1 MITFGSDV
9 ADLILQR
16 TLGENTLGLN
26 NSINRMTTGY
36 KVNHAKDNAAGYS
49 IITDL
54 SKKISSML
62 QVQQNTEDGIAL
74 LQTAEGGLEE
84 IQKLLERLRDLA
96 TQASNGTYDADAR
109 EAMQAEA
116 DEILEQI
123 EQIRNVTSYNGKNLF
138 ETEQNSNTPVSRLSN
153 SVRSASPSALM
164 SSRVMSISDED
175 TVSGAFDFSS
185 GETKTVI
192 IDGVSYTVTNNASG
206 SASLSYTK
214 DKSTG
219 VLTISANKMTIKGQ
233 ADVAHNLVINGSS
246 NTVYGGDKN
255 DSLALANANNVN
267 NKLYG
272 GAGDDTFTSV
282 VSDSYNSFYGGDG
295 DDTFNVY
302 GNTGVFAEAGN
313 DVINLNYNIS
323 SSSNVSSYG
332 GDGDDTFNINGNNW
346 YCYGNSGEDT
356 FNIKSGVQN
365 TFVDGGGGTNAIN
378 DHGTNTIK
386 INVPNANAYSE
397 FFVAGET
404 KIITVNGKE
413 YTITNTASN
422 DNKNLVYSI
431 KGDTIEFQGTYFKIT
446 GNSEQSHNVKLL
458 SQRMTFTGGNLN
470 DTIIVAN
477 TARYAAVYGGS
488 GDDYIENNAADVY
501 MWGQDGND
509 TIINNGGNSCL
520 IFAGNGD
527 DTVEITKGTG
537 HYLDAGDGNDNVT
550 VLGSASNATI
560 YGGAGTNKITNKS
573 VNNIGI
579 SGFGDADNCSAVV
592 INPSASKTVTINGVS
607 YYLNNQTSDRTSV
620 VLYNY
625 NSVSGETSFW
635 GSYVDVHGKTDNIAY
650 NVVVSGAY
658 NNCYGRELDDKFTAK
673 GWTVNL
679 YGNSGNDTLIQNSY
693 WGKTHGGNGDDTIIA
708 NQSGSFIY
716 GGAGNDTITI
726 NVSTS
731 NEIDGGTGDDTY
743 NINASCAPKDTD
755 GNNIYNIDANN
766 CNITGGMGNDTFY
779 VNGNNNIVNGAGGDD
794 YFVINSKGANT
805 IDGATGDNYYVDNS
819 DGNAALVNVVS
830 DPNSGMLQFS
840 SIGEEKSFI
849 IDGKKYTVKNSTTLG
864 TSQAA
869 NSLKY
874 SYNATTG
881 KITVDGSNF
890 TITSDDSACNLA
902 VKGDNN
908 LVYGSKYADTIIV
921 ESGSNN
927 KIYGLN
933 GDDNL
938 ILNSADNSV
947 LGGDG
952 NDTITVNA
960 ASGKEINGEDGNDI
974 ININCNNNSN
984 IIAGDGNDRLNINGS
999 NNVVDA
1005 GNGNNN
1011 ITISESNNTVT
1022 AADGSNDIRVTGS
1035 SNNITAGSG
1044 NNKIG
1049 ISGDDNTLNVD
1060 KAVGEI
1066 NILGSSN
1073 EVTVNNGANK
1083 TIIQGNNNTYIS
1095 LNGEKNVSVKG
1106 SNNEINTGS
1115 SSDAFNISG
1124 DNNHIT
1130 STGGDNNVTISG
1142 NANIYEGGSAKDT
1155 IRVNSGNSN
1164 NIDGGAGNNT
1174 LYDKGINT
1182 IYTNVRR
1189 IITSPF
1195 EMDLKIDIGSGDD
1208 KFIHITIDFSTIGF
1222 TVDLSTAKSALESLE
1237 AIDDMLKTVSEQLL
1251 NIGSTINRLE
1261 SVAEAQVLKLNNL
1274 ISFRSTMQDA
1284 DIAEE
1289 SSNYIRY
1296 QILQQASSTL
1306 LASTRNLKAQNV
1318 LGLLSN
1324 IS

>member
-16 TLGENTLGLN
+16 ALGENTLGLN

-96 TQASNGTYDADAR
+96 TQASNGTYDADSR

-246 NTVYGGDKN
+246 NNVYGGDKN
-255 DSLALANANNVN
+255 DSLALANAVN
-267 NKLYG
+267 RDNRLYG
-272 GAGDDTFTSV
+272 GAGDDTFTNVASTV
-282 VSDSYNSFYGGDG
+282 HNLFYGDAGNDTFNLYGLATVWAGDG
-295 DDTFNVY
+295 DDI
-302 GNTGVFAEAGN
+302 
-313 DVINLNYNIS
+313 INLNYSVPTN
-323 SSSNVSSYG
+323 SNPNANG
-332 GDGDDTFNINGNNW
+332 GSGDDIFNINANNW

-378 DHGTNTIK
+378 DNGTNTIK
-386 INVPNANAYSE
+386 ANVPNANAYSE
-397 FFVAGET
+397 VFAIGAT
-404 KIITVNGKE
+404 KTLTINGKE
-413 YTITNTASN
+413 YTITNTASYVQ
-422 DNKNLVYSI
+422 NLVYSI
-431 KGDTIEFQGTYFKIT
+431 NGDTIEFQGTYFKIT

-458 SQRMTFTGGNLN
+458 SQRMTFTGGNLK
-470 DTIIVAN
+470 DTIIVAD
-477 TARYAAVYGGS
+477 TARYATIYGGS

-509 TIINNGGNSCL
+509 TIINNGANSCL

-560 YGGAGTNKITNKS
+560 YGGAGTNRITNKS

-607 YYLNNQTSDRTSV
+607 YYLNNKTSDRTSV

-673 GWTVNL
+673 GWAVNL

-708 NQSGSFIY
+708 NKNGSYIY
-716 GGAGNDTITI
+716 GEAGNDTITI
-726 NVSTS
+726 NVETS

-755 GNNIYNIDANN
+755 GNNIYNIDAND

-849 IDGKKYTVKNSTTLG
+849 IDGKKYTIKNSTTLG
-864 TSQAA
+864 TSQAV

-938 ILNSADNSV
+938 ILNSANNSV
-947 LGGDG
+947 LGGEG

-960 ASGKEINGEDGNDI
+960 ASSKEINGEDGNDI

-984 IIAGDGNDRLNINGS
+984 IMAGDGNDKLNINGS

-1035 SNNITAGSG
+1035 SNNVTAGSG

-1066 NILGSSN
+1066 NILGNSN

-1083 TIIQGNNNTYIS
+1083 TIIRGSHNTYIS

-1106 SNNEINTGS
+1106 SYNEINTGS
-1115 SSDAFNISG
+1115 SSDVFNISG
-1124 DNNHIT
+1124 DFNYIN
-1130 STGGDNNVTISG
+1130 STGGDNSAIISG
-1142 NANIYEGGSAKDT
+1142 DSNIYEGGSAKDT

-1195 EMDLKIDIGSGDD
+1195 ETDLKIDIGSGDD

-1261 SVAEAQVLKLNNL
+1261 SVAEAQALKLNNL

-1306 LASTRNLKAQNV
+1306 LASSRNLKAQNV

>member
-16 TLGENTLGLN
+16 ALGENTLGLN

-246 NTVYGGDKN
+246 NNVYGGDKN
-255 DSLALANANNVN
+255 DSLALANAVN
-267 NKLYG
+267 RDNRLYG
-272 GAGDDTFTSV
+272 GAGDDTFTNVASTV
-282 VSDSYNSFYGGDG
+282 HNLFYGDAGNDTFNLYGLATVWAGDG
-295 DDTFNVY
+295 DDI
-302 GNTGVFAEAGN
+302 
-313 DVINLNYNIS
+313 INLNYS
-323 SSSNVSSYG
+323 VPTSSNPNANG
-332 GDGDDTFNINGNNW
+332 GSGDDIFNINANNW

-378 DHGTNTIK
+378 DNGTNTIK
-386 INVPNANAYSE
+386 ANVPNANAYSE
-397 FFVAGET
+397 VFAIGAT
-404 KIITVNGKE
+404 KTLTINGKE
-413 YTITNTASN
+413 YTITNTASYVQ
-422 DNKNLVYSI
+422 NLVYSI
-431 KGDTIEFQGTYFKIT
+431 NGDTIEFQGTYFKIT

-458 SQRMTFTGGNLN
+458 SQRMTFTGGNLK
-470 DTIIVAN
+470 DTIIVAD
-477 TARYAAVYGGS
+477 TARYATIYGGS

-509 TIINNGGNSCL
+509 TIINNGANSCL

-560 YGGAGTNKITNKS
+560 YGGAGTNRITNKS

-607 YYLNNQTSDRTSV
+607 YYLNNKTSDRTSV

-673 GWTVNL
+673 GWAVNL

-755 GNNIYNIDANN
+755 GNNIYNIDAND

-849 IDGKKYTVKNSTTLG
+849 IDGKKYTIKNSTTLG
-864 TSQAA
+864 TSQAV

-938 ILNSADNSV
+938 ILNSANNSV
-947 LGGDG
+947 LGGEG

-984 IIAGDGNDRLNINGS
+984 IMAGDGNDKLNINGS

-1195 EMDLKIDIGSGDD
+1195 ETDLKIDIGSGDD

-1261 SVAEAQVLKLNNL
+1261 SVAEAQALKLNNL

-1306 LASTRNLKAQNV
+1306 LASSRNLKAQNV

>member
-26 NSINRMTTGY
+26 NTINRMTTGY

-96 TQASNGTYDADAR
+96 TQASNETYDADAR

-138 ETEQNSNTPVSRLSN
+138 EIEQNSNTPVSRLSS
-153 SVRSASPSALM
+153 SVRSSYPLALM

-185 GETKTVI
+185 GETKTVT
-192 IDGVSYTVTNNASG
+192 IDGVSYTVTNNASV

-246 NTVYGGDKN
+246 NNVYGGDKN
-255 DSLALANANNVN
+255 DSLAIANANNVTN
-267 NKLYG
+267 RLYG
-272 GAGDDTFTSV
+272 GAGDDTFTNVTSP
-282 VSDSYNSFYGGDG
+282 SSNLFYGGDG
-295 DDTFNVY
+295 N
-302 GNTGVFAEAGN
+302 
-313 DVINLNYNIS
+313 
-323 SSSNVSSYG
+323 
-332 GDGDDTFNINGNNW
+332 DTFNIYGAASFNGEDGNDIININYSVPLSSNLNANGGSGDDIFNINANNW
-346 YCYGNSGEDT
+346 CCYGNSGEDT

-365 TFVDGGGGTNAIN
+365 TFVDGGDGTNAIN
-378 DHGTNTIK
+378 DNGTNTIK
-386 INVPNANAYSE
+386 VNVPNANAYSE
-397 FFVAGET
+397 AFAIGAT
-404 KIITVNGKE
+404 KTLTINGKE
-413 YTITNTASN
+413 YTITNTASYVQ
-422 DNKNLVYSI
+422 NLVYSI
-431 KGDTIEFQGTYFKIT
+431 NGDTIEFQGTYFKIT

-673 GWTVNL
+673 GWAVNL

-1035 SNNITAGSG
+1035 SNNVTAGSG

-1066 NILGSSN
+1066 NILGNSN

-1083 TIIQGNNNTYIS
+1083 TIIRGSHNTYIS

-1106 SNNEINTGS
+1106 SYNEINTGS
-1115 SSDAFNISG
+1115 SSDVFNISG
-1124 DNNHIT
+1124 DFNYIN
-1130 STGGDNNVTISG
+1130 STGGDNSAIISG
-1142 NANIYEGGSAKDT
+1142 DSNIYEGGSAKDT

-1195 EMDLKIDIGSGDD
+1195 ETDLKIDIGSGDD

-1261 SVAEAQVLKLNNL
+1261 SVAEAQALKLNNL

>member
-185 GETKTVI
+185 GETKTVT
-192 IDGVSYTVTNNASG
+192 IDGVSYTVTNNASV

-246 NTVYGGDKN
+246 NNVYGGDKN
-255 DSLALANANNVN
+255 DSLAIANAVN
-267 NKLYG
+267 RDNRLYG
-272 GAGDDTFTSV
+272 GAGDDTFTNVASNV
-282 VSDSYNSFYGGDG
+282 HNLFYGDAGNDTFNIYGGATVWAGDG
-295 DDTFNVY
+295 DDI
-302 GNTGVFAEAGN
+302 
-313 DVINLNYNIS
+313 INLNYSVPTS
-323 SSSNVSSYG
+323 SIINANG
-332 GDGDDTFNINGNNW
+332 GSGDDIFNINANNW
-346 YCYGNSGEDT
+346 CCYGNSGEDT

-365 TFVDGGGGTNAIN
+365 TFVDGGDGTNAIN
-378 DHGTNTIK
+378 DNGTNTIK
-386 INVPNANAYSE
+386 VNVPNANAYSE
-397 FFVAGET
+397 AFAIGAT
-404 KIITVNGKE
+404 KTLTINGKE
-413 YTITNTASN
+413 YTITNTASYVQ
-422 DNKNLVYSI
+422 NLVYSI
-431 KGDTIEFQGTYFKIT
+431 NGDTIEFQGTYFKIT

-458 SQRMTFTGGNLN
+458 SQRMTFTGGNLK
-470 DTIIVAN
+470 DTIIVADA
-477 TARYAAVYGGS
+477 ARYATIYGGS
-488 GDDYIENNAADVY
+488 GDDYIENNAKDVY

-509 TIINNGGNSCL
+509 TIIHNGGDSCL
-520 IFAGNGD
+520 IFGGNGD
-527 DTVEITKGTG
+527 DTVEIAKGIG

-560 YGGAGTNKITNKS
+560 YGGAGTNRITNKS

-607 YYLNNQTSDRTSV
+607 YSLVNQSSDRTSV

-658 NNCYGRELDDKFTAK
+658 NNCYGRELDDKLTAK
-673 GWTVNL
+673 GWCVNL
-679 YGNSGNDTLIQNSY
+679 YGKSGNDTLIQNSY
-693 WGKTHGGNGDDTIIA
+693 WARTYGGNGDDTIIA
-708 NQSGSFIY
+708 NRADSFIY
-716 GGAGNDTITI
+716 GEAGNDTITI

-755 GNNIYNIDANN
+755 GNNIYNIDAND

-819 DGNAALVNVVS
+819 DGNAVLVNVVS

-849 IDGKKYTVKNSTTLG
+849 IDGKKYTIKNSTTLG
-864 TSQAA
+864 TSQAV

-938 ILNSADNSV
+938 ILNSANNSV
-947 LGGDG
+947 LGGEG

-960 ASGKEINGEDGNDI
+960 ASGKEINGENGNDI

-984 IIAGDGNDRLNINGS
+984 IMAGDGNDKLNINGS

-1035 SNNITAGSG
+1035 SNNVTAGSG

-1066 NILGSSN
+1066 NILGNSN

-1083 TIIQGNNNTYIS
+1083 TIIRGSHNTYIS

-1106 SNNEINTGS
+1106 SYNEINTGN
-1115 SSDAFNISG
+1115 SSDVFNISG
-1124 DNNHIT
+1124 DFNYIN
-1130 STGGDNNVTISG
+1130 STGGDNSAIISG
-1142 NANIYEGGSAKDT
+1142 DSNIYEGGSAKDT

-1195 EMDLKIDIGSGDD
+1195 ETDLKIDIGSGDD

-1261 SVAEAQVLKLNNL
+1261 SVAEAQALKLNNL

-1306 LASTRNLKAQNV
+1306 LASSRNLKAQNV

>member
-16 TLGENTLGLN
+16 ALGENTLGLN

-96 TQASNGTYDADAR
+96 TQASNGTYDADSR

-246 NTVYGGDKN
+246 NNVYGGDKN
-255 DSLALANANNVN
+255 DSLALANAVN
-267 NKLYG
+267 RDNRLYG
-272 GAGDDTFTSV
+272 GAGDDTFTNVASTV
-282 VSDSYNSFYGGDG
+282 HNLFYGDAGNDTFNLYGLATVWAGDG
-295 DDTFNVY
+295 DDI
-302 GNTGVFAEAGN
+302 
-313 DVINLNYNIS
+313 INLNYS
-323 SSSNVSSYG
+323 VPTSSNPNANG
-332 GDGDDTFNINGNNW
+332 GSGDDIFNINANNW

-378 DHGTNTIK
+378 DNGTNTIK
-386 INVPNANAYSE
+386 ANVPNANAYSE
-397 FFVAGET
+397 VFAIGAT
-404 KIITVNGKE
+404 KTLTINGKE
-413 YTITNTASN
+413 YTITNTASYVQ
-422 DNKNLVYSI
+422 NLVYSI
-431 KGDTIEFQGTYFKIT
+431 NGDTIEFQGTYFKIT

-458 SQRMTFTGGNLN
+458 SQRMTFTGGNLK
-470 DTIIVAN
+470 DTIIVAD
-477 TARYAAVYGGS
+477 TARYATIYGGS

-673 GWTVNL
+673 GWAVNL

-708 NQSGSFIY
+708 NQSGNFIY

-849 IDGKKYTVKNSTTLG
+849 IDGKKYTIKNSTTLG
-864 TSQAA
+864 TSQAV

-938 ILNSADNSV
+938 ILNSANNSV
-947 LGGDG
+947 LGGEG

-984 IIAGDGNDRLNINGS
+984 IMAGDGNDKLNINGS

-1035 SNNITAGSG
+1035 SNNVTAGSG

-1066 NILGSSN
+1066 NILGNSN

-1083 TIIQGNNNTYIS
+1083 TIIRGSHNTYIS

-1106 SNNEINTGS
+1106 SYNEINTGS
-1115 SSDAFNISG
+1115 SSDVFNISG
-1124 DNNHIT
+1124 DFNYIN
-1130 STGGDNNVTISG
+1130 STGGDNSAIISG
-1142 NANIYEGGSAKDT
+1142 DSNIYEGGSAKDT

-1195 EMDLKIDIGSGDD
+1195 ETDLKIDIGSGDD

-1261 SVAEAQVLKLNNL
+1261 SVAEAQALKLNNL

-1306 LASTRNLKAQNV
+1306 LASSRNLKAQNV

>member
-16 TLGENTLGLN
+16 ALGENTLGLN

-246 NTVYGGDKN
+246 NNVYGGDKN
-255 DSLALANANNVN
+255 DSLALANAVN
-267 NKLYG
+267 RDNRLYG
-272 GAGDDTFTSV
+272 GAGDDTFTNVASTV
-282 VSDSYNSFYGGDG
+282 HNLFYGDAGNDTFNIYGGATVWAGDG
-295 DDTFNVY
+295 DDI
-302 GNTGVFAEAGN
+302 
-313 DVINLNYNIS
+313 INLNYS
-323 SSSNVSSYG
+323 VPTSSNSNANG
-332 GDGDDTFNINGNNW
+332 GSGDDIFNINANNW

-378 DHGTNTIK
+378 DNGTNTIK
-386 INVPNANAYSE
+386 ANVPNANAYSE
-397 FFVAGET
+397 VFAIGAT
-404 KIITVNGKE
+404 KTLTINGKE
-413 YTITNTASN
+413 YTITNTASYVQ
-422 DNKNLVYSI
+422 NLVYSI
-431 KGDTIEFQGTYFKIT
+431 NGDTIEFQGTYFKIT

-458 SQRMTFTGGNLN
+458 SQRMTFTGGNLK
-470 DTIIVAN
+470 DTIIVAD
-477 TARYAAVYGGS
+477 TARYATIYGGS

-509 TIINNGGNSCL
+509 TIINNGANSCL

-560 YGGAGTNKITNKS
+560 YGGAGTNRITNKS

-607 YYLNNQTSDRTSV
+607 YSLVNQLSDRTSV

-635 GSYVDVHGKTDNIAY
+635 GSYVDVQGKTDNIAY
-650 NVVVSGAY
+650 NVVVSGAC
-658 NNCYGRELDDKFTAK
+658 NKCYGGELDDKLTAK
-673 GWTVNL
+673 GWVVNL
-679 YGNSGNDTLIQNSY
+679 YGKSGNDTLIQNSY
-693 WGKTHGGNGDDTIIA
+693 WARTYGGNGDDTIIA
-708 NQSGSFIY
+708 NQSGNFIY
-716 GGAGNDTITI
+716 GEAGNDTITI

-755 GNNIYNIDANN
+755 GNNIYNIDAND

-849 IDGKKYTVKNSTTLG
+849 IDGKKYTIKNSTTLG
-864 TSQAA
+864 TSQAV

-938 ILNSADNSV
+938 ILNSANNSV
-947 LGGDG
+947 LGGEG

-984 IIAGDGNDRLNINGS
+984 IMAGDGNDKLNINGS

-1035 SNNITAGSG
+1035 SNNVTAGSG

-1066 NILGSSN
+1066 NILGNSN

-1083 TIIQGNNNTYIS
+1083 TIIRGSHNTYIS

-1106 SNNEINTGS
+1106 SYNEINTGS
-1115 SSDAFNISG
+1115 SSDVFNISG
-1124 DNNHIT
+1124 DFNYIN
-1130 STGGDNNVTISG
+1130 STGGDNSAIISG
-1142 NANIYEGGSAKDT
+1142 DSNIYEGGSAKDT

-1195 EMDLKIDIGSGDD
+1195 ETDLKIDIGSGDD

-1261 SVAEAQVLKLNNL
+1261 SVAEAQALKLNNL

-1306 LASTRNLKAQNV
+1306 LASSRNLKAQNV

>member
-16 TLGENTLGLN
+16 TLGENALGLN

-153 SVRSASPSALM
+153 SVWSASPSALM

-185 GETKTVI
+185 GETKTVT
-192 IDGVSYTVTNNASG
+192 IDGVSYTVTNNASV

-246 NTVYGGDKN
+246 NNVYGGDKN
-255 DSLALANANNVN
+255 DSLALANAVN
-267 NKLYG
+267 RDNRLYG
-272 GAGDDTFTSV
+272 GAGDDTFTNVAS
-282 VSDSYNSFYGGDG
+282 NIHNLFYGDAGNDTFNIYGGATVWAGDG
-295 DDTFNVY
+295 DDI
-302 GNTGVFAEAGN
+302 
-313 DVINLNYNIS
+313 INLNYSVPTS
-323 SSSNVSSYG
+323 SILNANG
-332 GDGDDTFNINGNNW
+332 GSGDDIFNINANNW
-346 YCYGNSGEDT
+346 CCYGNSGEDT

-365 TFVDGGGGTNAIN
+365 TFVDGGDGTNAIN
-378 DHGTNTIK
+378 DNGTNTIK
-386 INVPNANAYSE
+386 VNVPNANAYSE
-397 FFVAGET
+397 AFAIGAT
-404 KIITVNGKE
+404 KTLTINGKE
-413 YTITNTASN
+413 YTITNTASYVQ
-422 DNKNLVYSI
+422 NLVYSI
-431 KGDTIEFQGTYFKIT
+431 NGDTIEFKGIYFKIT

-458 SQRMTFTGGNLN
+458 SQRMTFTGGNLK
-470 DTIIVAN
+470 DTIIVAD
-477 TARYAAVYGGS
+477 TARYATIYGGS

-520 IFAGNGD
+520 VFAGNGD

-673 GWTVNL
+673 GWAVNL

-849 IDGKKYTVKNSTTLG
+849 IDGKKYTIKNSTTLG
-864 TSQAA
+864 TSQAV

-1035 SNNITAGSG
+1035 SNNVTAGSG

-1083 TIIQGNNNTYIS
+1083 TIIQGNHNTYIS

-1195 EMDLKIDIGSGDD
+1195 ETDLKIDIGSGDD

-1261 SVAEAQVLKLNNL
+1261 SVAEAQALKLNNL

>member
-26 NSINRMTTGY
+26 NTINRMTTGY

-96 TQASNGTYDADAR
+96 TQASNETYDADAR

-138 ETEQNSNTPVSRLSN
+138 EIEQNSNTPVSRLSS
-153 SVRSASPSALM
+153 SVRSSYPLALM

-185 GETKTVI
+185 GETKTVT
-192 IDGVSYTVTNNASG
+192 IDGVSYTVTNNASV

-332 GDGDDTFNINGNNW
+332 GDGDDTFNINGNSW

-413 YTITNTASN
+413 YTITNTASYVQ
-422 DNKNLVYSI
+422 NLVYSI
-431 KGDTIEFQGTYFKIT
+431 NGDTIEFQGTYFKIT

-458 SQRMTFTGGNLN
+458 SQRMTFTGGNLK
-470 DTIIVAN
+470 DTIIVAD
-477 TARYAAVYGGS
+477 TARYATIYGGS

-520 IFAGNGD
+520 VFAGNGD

-673 GWTVNL
+673 GWAVNL

-708 NQSGSFIY
+708 NQSGNFIY

-849 IDGKKYTVKNSTTLG
+849 IDGKKYTIKNSTTLG
-864 TSQAA
+864 TSQAV

-938 ILNSADNSV
+938 ILNSANNSV
-947 LGGDG
+947 LGGEG

-984 IIAGDGNDRLNINGS
+984 IMAGDGNDKLNINGS

-1035 SNNITAGSG
+1035 SNNVTAGSG

-1066 NILGSSN
+1066 NILGNSN

-1083 TIIQGNNNTYIS
+1083 TIIRGSHNTYIS

-1106 SNNEINTGS
+1106 SYNEINTGS
-1115 SSDAFNISG
+1115 SSDVFNISG
-1124 DNNHIT
+1124 DFNYIN
-1130 STGGDNNVTISG
+1130 STGGDNSAIISG
-1142 NANIYEGGSAKDT
+1142 DSNIYEGGSAKDT

-1195 EMDLKIDIGSGDD
+1195 ETDLKIDIGSGDD

-1261 SVAEAQVLKLNNL
+1261 SVAEAQALKLNNL

-1306 LASTRNLKAQNV
+1306 LASSRNLKAQNV

>member
-16 TLGENTLGLN
+16 ALGENTLGLN

-96 TQASNGTYDADAR
+96 TQASNGTYDADSR

-246 NTVYGGDKN
+246 NNVYGGDKN
-255 DSLALANANNVN
+255 DSLALANAVN
-267 NKLYG
+267 RDNRLYG
-272 GAGDDTFTSV
+272 GAGDDTFTNVASTV
-282 VSDSYNSFYGGDG
+282 HNLFYGDAGNDTFNLYGLATVWAGDG
-295 DDTFNVY
+295 DDI
-302 GNTGVFAEAGN
+302 
-313 DVINLNYNIS
+313 INLNYS
-323 SSSNVSSYG
+323 VPTSSNPNANG
-332 GDGDDTFNINGNNW
+332 GSGDDIFNINANNW

-378 DHGTNTIK
+378 DNGTNTIK
-386 INVPNANAYSE
+386 ANVPNANAYSE
-397 FFVAGET
+397 VFAIGAT
-404 KIITVNGKE
+404 KTLTINGKE
-413 YTITNTASN
+413 YTITNTASYVQ
-422 DNKNLVYSI
+422 NLVYSI
-431 KGDTIEFQGTYFKIT
+431 NGDTIEFQGTYFKIT

-458 SQRMTFTGGNLN
+458 SQRMTFTGGNLK
-470 DTIIVAN
+470 DTIIVAD
-477 TARYAAVYGGS
+477 TARYATIYGGS

-509 TIINNGGNSCL
+509 TIINNGANSCL

-560 YGGAGTNKITNKS
+560 YGGAGTNRITNKS

-607 YYLNNQTSDRTSV
+607 YYLNNKTSDRTSV

-673 GWTVNL
+673 GWAVNL

-708 NQSGSFIY
+708 NKNGSYIY
-716 GGAGNDTITI
+716 GEAGNDTITI
-726 NVSTS
+726 NVETS

-755 GNNIYNIDANN
+755 GNNIYNIDAND

-849 IDGKKYTVKNSTTLG
+849 IDGKKYTIKNSTTLG
-864 TSQAA
+864 TSQAV

-938 ILNSADNSV
+938 ILNSANNSV
-947 LGGDG
+947 LGGEG

-960 ASGKEINGEDGNDI
+960 ASSKEINGEDGNDI

-984 IIAGDGNDRLNINGS
+984 IMAGDGNDKLNINGS

-1035 SNNITAGSG
+1035 SNNVTAGSG

-1066 NILGSSN
+1066 NILGNSN

-1083 TIIQGNNNTYIS
+1083 TIIRGSHNTYIS

-1106 SNNEINTGS
+1106 SYNEINTGS
-1115 SSDAFNISG
+1115 SSDVFNISG
-1124 DNNHIT
+1124 DFNYIN
-1130 STGGDNNVTISG
+1130 STGGDNSAIISG
-1142 NANIYEGGSAKDT
+1142 DSNIYEGGSAKDT

-1195 EMDLKIDIGSGDD
+1195 ETDLKIDIGSGDD

-1261 SVAEAQVLKLNNL
+1261 SVAEAQALKLNNL

-1306 LASTRNLKAQNV
+1306 LASSRNLKAQNV

>member
-16 TLGENTLGLN
+16 ALGENTLGLN

-36 KVNHAKDNAAGYS
+36 KVNRAKDNAAGYS

-153 SVRSASPSALM
+153 LVRSASPSALM

-185 GETKTVI
+185 GETKTVT
-192 IDGVSYTVTNNASG
+192 IDGVSYTVTNNASV

-246 NTVYGGDKN
+246 NNVYGGDKN
-255 DSLALANANNVN
+255 DSLALANAVN
-267 NKLYG
+267 RDNRLYG
-272 GAGDDTFTSV
+272 GAGDDTFTNVASTV
-282 VSDSYNSFYGGDG
+282 HNLFYGDAGNDTFNLYGLATVWAGDG
-295 DDTFNVY
+295 DDI
-302 GNTGVFAEAGN
+302 
-313 DVINLNYNIS
+313 INLNYSVPTN
-323 SSSNVSSYG
+323 SNPNANG
-332 GDGDDTFNINGNNW
+332 GSGDDIFNINANNW
-346 YCYGNSGEDT
+346 CCYGNSGEDT

-365 TFVDGGGGTNAIN
+365 TFVDGGDGTNAIN
-378 DHGTNTIK
+378 DNGTNTIK
-386 INVPNANAYSE
+386 ANVPNANAYSE
-397 FFVAGET
+397 VFAIGAT
-404 KIITVNGKE
+404 KTLTINGKE
-413 YTITNTASN
+413 YTITNTASYVQ
-422 DNKNLVYSI
+422 NLVYSI
-431 KGDTIEFQGTYFKIT
+431 NGDTIEFRGTYFKIT

-458 SQRMTFTGGNLN
+458 SQRMTFTGGNLK
-470 DTIIVAN
+470 DTIIVAD
-477 TARYAAVYGGS
+477 TARYATIYGGS

-573 VNNIGI
+573 VHNIGI

-607 YYLNNQTSDRTSV
+607 YSLVNQLSDRTSV

-658 NNCYGRELDDKFTAK
+658 NNCYGGELDDKLTAK
-673 GWTVNL
+673 GWVVSL
-679 YGNSGNDTLIQNSY
+679 HGKSGNDTLIQNSY
-693 WGKTHGGNGDDTIIA
+693 WAKTYGGKGDDTIIA

-716 GGAGNDTITI
+716 GEAGNDTITI

-755 GNNIYNIDANN
+755 GNNVYNIDADN

-819 DGNAALVNVVS
+819 DGNAVLVNVVS

-849 IDGKKYTVKNSTTLG
+849 IDGKKYTIKNSTTLG
-864 TSQAA
+864 TSQAV

-938 ILNSADNSV
+938 ILNSANNSV
-947 LGGDG
+947 LGGEG

-984 IIAGDGNDRLNINGS
+984 IMAGDGNDKLNINGS

-1035 SNNITAGSG
+1035 SNNVTAGSG

-1066 NILGSSN
+1066 NILGNSN

-1083 TIIQGNNNTYIS
+1083 TIIRGSHNTYIS

-1106 SNNEINTGS
+1106 SYNEINTGS
-1115 SSDAFNISG
+1115 SSDVFNISG

-1306 LASTRNLKAQNV
+1306 LASSRNLKAQNV

>member
-16 TLGENTLGLN
+16 ALGENTLGLN

-246 NTVYGGDKN
+246 NNVYGGDKN
-255 DSLALANANNVN
+255 DSLALANAVN
-267 NKLYG
+267 RDNRLYG
-272 GAGDDTFTSV
+272 GAGDDTFTNVASTV
-282 VSDSYNSFYGGDG
+282 HNLFYGDAGNDTFNLYGLATVWAGDG
-295 DDTFNVY
+295 DDI
-302 GNTGVFAEAGN
+302 
-313 DVINLNYNIS
+313 INLNYS
-323 SSSNVSSYG
+323 VPTSSNPNANG
-332 GDGDDTFNINGNNW
+332 GSGDDIFNINANNW

-378 DHGTNTIK
+378 DNGTNTIK
-386 INVPNANAYSE
+386 ANVPNANAYSE
-397 FFVAGET
+397 VFAIGAT
-404 KIITVNGKE
+404 KTLTINGKE
-413 YTITNTASN
+413 YTITNTASYVQ
-422 DNKNLVYSI
+422 NLVYSI

-509 TIINNGGNSCL
+509 KIINNGANSCL
-520 IFAGNGD
+520 IFGGNGD

-560 YGGAGTNKITNKS
+560 YGGAGKNTITNKS
-573 VNNIGI
+573 GNNIGI
-579 SGFGDADNCSAVV
+579 SGFGDADNCSAIV

-607 YYLNNQTSDRTSV
+607 YSLVNQSSDRTSV

-635 GSYVDVHGKTDNIAY
+635 GSYVDVQGKTDNIAY

-658 NNCYGRELDDKFTAK
+658 NKCYGGELDDKLTAK
-673 GWTVNL
+673 GWVVNL
-679 YGNSGNDTLIQNSY
+679 YGKSGNDTLIQNSY
-693 WGKTHGGNGDDTIIA
+693 WARTYGGNGDDTIIA
-708 NQSGSFIY
+708 NQSGNFIY
-716 GGAGNDTITI
+716 GEAGNDTITI

-755 GNNIYNIDANN
+755 GNNIYNIDAND

-849 IDGKKYTVKNSTTLG
+849 IDGKKYTIKNSTTLG
-864 TSQAA
+864 TSQAV

-938 ILNSADNSV
+938 ILNSANNSV
-947 LGGDG
+947 LGGEG

-960 ASGKEINGEDGNDI
+960 ASSKEINGEDGNDI

-984 IIAGDGNDRLNINGS
+984 IMAGDGNDKLNINGS

-1035 SNNITAGSG
+1035 SNNVTAGSG

-1066 NILGSSN
+1066 NILGNSN

-1083 TIIQGNNNTYIS
+1083 TIIRGSHNTYIS

-1106 SNNEINTGS
+1106 SYNEINTGS
-1115 SSDAFNISG
+1115 SSDVFNISG
-1124 DNNHIT
+1124 DFNYIN
-1130 STGGDNNVTISG
+1130 STGGDNSAIISG
-1142 NANIYEGGSAKDT
+1142 DSNIYEGGSAKDT

-1195 EMDLKIDIGSGDD
+1195 ETDLKIDIGSGDD

-1261 SVAEAQVLKLNNL
+1261 SVAEAQALKLNNL

-1306 LASTRNLKAQNV
+1306 LASSRNLKAQNV

>member
-16 TLGENTLGLN
+16 ALGENTLGLN

-332 GDGDDTFNINGNNW
+332 GDGDDTFNINGNSW

-673 GWTVNL
+673 GWAVNL

>member
-16 TLGENTLGLN
+16 TLGENALGLN

-153 SVRSASPSALM
+153 SVWSASPSALM

-185 GETKTVI
+185 GETKTVT
-192 IDGVSYTVTNNASG
+192 IDGVSYTVTNNASV

-255 DSLALANANNVN
+255 DSLALANAVN
-267 NKLYG
+267 RDNRLYG
-272 GAGDDTFTSV
+272 GAGDDTFTNVAS
-282 VSDSYNSFYGGDG
+282 NIHNLFYGDAGNDTFNIYGGATVWAGDG
-295 DDTFNVY
+295 DDI
-302 GNTGVFAEAGN
+302 
-313 DVINLNYNIS
+313 INLNYSVPTS
-323 SSSNVSSYG
+323 SILNANG
-332 GDGDDTFNINGNNW
+332 GSGDDIFNINANNW
-346 YCYGNSGEDT
+346 CCYGNSGEDT

-365 TFVDGGGGTNAIN
+365 TFVDGGDGTNAIN
-378 DHGTNTIK
+378 DNGTNTIK
-386 INVPNANAYSE
+386 VNVPNANAYSE
-397 FFVAGET
+397 AFAIGAT
-404 KIITVNGKE
+404 KTLTINGKE
-413 YTITNTASN
+413 YTITNTASYVQ
-422 DNKNLVYSI
+422 NLVYSI
-431 KGDTIEFQGTYFKIT
+431 NGDTIEFKGIYFKIT

-458 SQRMTFTGGNLN
+458 SQRMTFTGGNLK
-470 DTIIVAN
+470 DTIIVAD
-477 TARYAAVYGGS
+477 TARYATIYGGS
-488 GDDYIENNAADVY
+488 GDDYIENNAADVC

-520 IFAGNGD
+520 VFAGNGD

-560 YGGAGTNKITNKS
+560 YGGAGTNRITNKS

-635 GSYVDVHGKTDNIAY
+635 GSCVDVHGKTDNIAY

-673 GWTVNL
+673 GWAVNL

-716 GGAGNDTITI
+716 GEAGNDTITI

-743 NINASCAPKDTD
+743 NINASCAPKGTY

-819 DGNAALVNVVS
+819 DGNAVLVNVVS

-849 IDGKKYTVKNSTTLG
+849 IDGKKYTIKNSTTLG
-864 TSQAA
+864 TSQAV

-938 ILNSADNSV
+938 ILNSANNSV
-947 LGGDG
+947 LGGEG

-984 IIAGDGNDRLNINGS
+984 IMAGDGNDKLNINGS

-1035 SNNITAGSG
+1035 SNNVTAGSG

-1066 NILGSSN
+1066 NILGNSN

-1083 TIIQGNNNTYIS
+1083 TIIRGSHNTYIS

-1106 SNNEINTGS
+1106 SYNEINTGS

>member
-16 TLGENTLGLN
+16 ALGENTLGLN

-246 NTVYGGDKN
+246 NNVYGGDKN
-255 DSLALANANNVN
+255 DSLALANAVN
-267 NKLYG
+267 RDNRLYG
-272 GAGDDTFTSV
+272 GAGDDTFTNVASTV
-282 VSDSYNSFYGGDG
+282 HNLFYGDAGNDTFNIYGGATVWAGDG
-295 DDTFNVY
+295 DDI
-302 GNTGVFAEAGN
+302 
-313 DVINLNYNIS
+313 INLNYS
-323 SSSNVSSYG
+323 VPTSSNPNANG
-332 GDGDDTFNINGNNW
+332 GSGDDIFNINANNW

-378 DHGTNTIK
+378 DNGTNTIK
-386 INVPNANAYSE
+386 ANVPNANAYSE
-397 FFVAGET
+397 VFAIGAT
-404 KIITVNGKE
+404 KTLTINGKE
-413 YTITNTASN
+413 YTITNTASYVQ
-422 DNKNLVYSI
+422 NLVYSI
-431 KGDTIEFQGTYFKIT
+431 NGDTIEFQGTYFKIT

-458 SQRMTFTGGNLN
+458 SQRMTFTGGNLK
-470 DTIIVAN
+470 DTIIVAD
-477 TARYAAVYGGS
+477 TARYATIYGGS

-509 TIINNGGNSCL
+509 TIINNGANSCL

-560 YGGAGTNKITNKS
+560 YGGAGTNRITNKS

-607 YYLNNQTSDRTSV
+607 YSLVNQLSDRTSV

-635 GSYVDVHGKTDNIAY
+635 GSYVDVQGKTDNIAY
-650 NVVVSGAY
+650 NVVVSGAC
-658 NNCYGRELDDKFTAK
+658 NKCYGGELDDKLTAK
-673 GWTVNL
+673 GWVVNL
-679 YGNSGNDTLIQNSY
+679 YGKSGNDTLIQNSY
-693 WGKTHGGNGDDTIIA
+693 WARTYGGNGDDTIIA
-708 NQSGSFIY
+708 NQSGNFIY
-716 GGAGNDTITI
+716 GEAGNDTITI

-755 GNNIYNIDANN
+755 GNNIYNIDAND

-849 IDGKKYTVKNSTTLG
+849 IDGKKYTIKNSTTLG
-864 TSQAA
+864 TSQAV

-938 ILNSADNSV
+938 ILNSANNSV
-947 LGGDG
+947 LGGEG

-984 IIAGDGNDRLNINGS
+984 IMAGDGNDKLNINGS

-1035 SNNITAGSG
+1035 SNNVTAGSG

-1066 NILGSSN
+1066 NILGNSN

-1083 TIIQGNNNTYIS
+1083 TIIRGSHNTYIS

-1106 SNNEINTGS
+1106 SYNEINTGS
-1115 SSDAFNISG
+1115 SSDVFNISG
-1124 DNNHIT
+1124 DFNYIN
-1130 STGGDNNVTISG
+1130 STGGDNSAIISG
-1142 NANIYEGGSAKDT
+1142 DSNIYEGGSAKDT

-1195 EMDLKIDIGSGDD
+1195 ETDLKIDIGSGDD

-1261 SVAEAQVLKLNNL
+1261 SVAEAQALKLNNL

-1306 LASTRNLKAQNV
+1306 LASSRNLKAQNV

>member
-26 NSINRMTTGY
+26 NTINRMTTGY

-96 TQASNGTYDADAR
+96 TQASNETYDADAR

-138 ETEQNSNTPVSRLSN
+138 EIEQNSNTPVSRLSS
-153 SVRSASPSALM
+153 SVRSSYPLALM

-185 GETKTVI
+185 GETKTVT
-192 IDGVSYTVTNNASG
+192 IDGVSYTVTNNASV

-255 DSLALANANNVN
+255 DSLAIANANNVTN
-267 NKLYG
+267 RLYG
-272 GAGDDTFTSV
+272 GAGDDTFTNVTSP
-282 VSDSYNSFYGGDG
+282 SSNLFYGGDG
-295 DDTFNVY
+295 N
-302 GNTGVFAEAGN
+302 
-313 DVINLNYNIS
+313 
-323 SSSNVSSYG
+323 
-332 GDGDDTFNINGNNW
+332 DTFNIYGAASFNGEDGNDIININYSVPLSSNLNANGGSGDDIFNINANNW
-346 YCYGNSGEDT
+346 CCYGNSGEDT

-365 TFVDGGGGTNAIN
+365 TFVDGGDGTNAIN
-378 DHGTNTIK
+378 DNGTNTIK
-386 INVPNANAYSE
+386 VNVPNANAYSE
-397 FFVAGET
+397 AFAIGAT
-404 KIITVNGKE
+404 KTLTINGKE
-413 YTITNTASN
+413 YTITNTASYVQ
-422 DNKNLVYSI
+422 NLVYSI
-431 KGDTIEFQGTYFKIT
+431 NGDTIEFQGTYFKIT

-458 SQRMTFTGGNLN
+458 SQRMTFTGGNLK
-470 DTIIVAN
+470 DTIIVAD
-477 TARYAAVYGGS
+477 TARYATIYGGS
-488 GDDYIENNAADVY
+488 GDDYIENNAGDVY

-607 YYLNNQTSDRTSV
+607 YSLVNQSSDRTSV

-673 GWTVNL
+673 GWAVNL

-731 NEIDGGTGDDTY
+731 NEIDGGAGDDTY

-755 GNNIYNIDANN
+755 GNNIYNIDAND

-819 DGNAALVNVVS
+819 DGNAVLVNVVS

-849 IDGKKYTVKNSTTLG
+849 IDGKKYTIKNSTTLG
-864 TSQAA
+864 TSQAV

-938 ILNSADNSV
+938 ILNSANNSV
-947 LGGDG
+947 LGGEG

-984 IIAGDGNDRLNINGS
+984 IMAGDGNDKLNINGS

-1035 SNNITAGSG
+1035 SNNVTAGSG

-1066 NILGSSN
+1066 NILGNSN

-1083 TIIQGNNNTYIS
+1083 TIIRGSHNTYIS

-1106 SNNEINTGS
+1106 SYNEINTGS
-1115 SSDAFNISG
+1115 SSDVFNISG
-1124 DNNHIT
+1124 DFNYIN
-1130 STGGDNNVTISG
+1130 STGGDNSAIISG
-1142 NANIYEGGSAKDT
+1142 DSNIYEGGSAKDT

-1195 EMDLKIDIGSGDD
+1195 ETDLKIDIGSGDD

-1261 SVAEAQVLKLNNL
+1261 SVAEAQALKLNNL

-1306 LASTRNLKAQNV
+1306 LASSRNLKAQNV

>member
-16 TLGENTLGLN
+16 ALGENTLGLN

-246 NTVYGGDKN
+246 NNVYGGDKN
-255 DSLALANANNVN
+255 DSLALANAVN
-267 NKLYG
+267 RDNRLYG
-272 GAGDDTFTSV
+272 GAGDDTFTNVASTV
-282 VSDSYNSFYGGDG
+282 HNLFYGDAGNDTFNIYGGATVWAGDG
-295 DDTFNVY
+295 DDI
-302 GNTGVFAEAGN
+302 
-313 DVINLNYNIS
+313 INLNYS
-323 SSSNVSSYG
+323 VPTSSNANANG
-332 GDGDDTFNINGNNW
+332 GSGDDIFNINANNW

-378 DHGTNTIK
+378 DNGTNTIK
-386 INVPNANAYSE
+386 ANVPNANAYSE
-397 FFVAGET
+397 VFAIGAT
-404 KIITVNGKE
+404 KTLTINGKE
-413 YTITNTASN
+413 YTITNTASYVQ
-422 DNKNLVYSI
+422 NLVYSI
-431 KGDTIEFQGTYFKIT
+431 NGDTIEFQGTYFKIT

-458 SQRMTFTGGNLN
+458 SQRMTFTGGNLK
-470 DTIIVAN
+470 DTIIVAD
-477 TARYAAVYGGS
+477 TARYATIYGGS

-509 TIINNGGNSCL
+509 TIINNGANSCL

-560 YGGAGTNKITNKS
+560 YGGAGTNRITNKS

-607 YYLNNQTSDRTSV
+607 YSLVNQLSDRTSV

-635 GSYVDVHGKTDNIAY
+635 GSYVDVQGKTDNIAY
-650 NVVVSGAY
+650 NVVVSGAC
-658 NNCYGRELDDKFTAK
+658 NKCYGGELDDKLTAK
-673 GWTVNL
+673 GWGVNL
-679 YGNSGNDTLIQNSY
+679 YGKSGNDTLIQNSY
-693 WGKTHGGNGDDTIIA
+693 WARTYGGNGDDTIIA
-708 NQSGSFIY
+708 NQSGNFIY
-716 GGAGNDTITI
+716 GEAGNDTITI

-755 GNNIYNIDANN
+755 GNNIYNIDAND

-849 IDGKKYTVKNSTTLG
+849 IDGKKYTIKNSTTLG
-864 TSQAA
+864 TSQAV

-938 ILNSADNSV
+938 ILNSANNSV
-947 LGGDG
+947 LGGEG

-984 IIAGDGNDRLNINGS
+984 IMAGDGNDKLNINGS

-1035 SNNITAGSG
+1035 SNNVTAGSG

-1066 NILGSSN
+1066 NILGNSN

-1083 TIIQGNNNTYIS
+1083 TIIRGSHNTYIS

-1106 SNNEINTGS
+1106 SYNEINTGS
-1115 SSDAFNISG
+1115 SSDVFNISG
-1124 DNNHIT
+1124 DFNYIN
-1130 STGGDNNVTISG
+1130 STGGDNSAIISG
-1142 NANIYEGGSAKDT
+1142 DSNIYEGGSAKDT

-1195 EMDLKIDIGSGDD
+1195 ETDLKIDIGSGDD

-1261 SVAEAQVLKLNNL
+1261 SVAEAQALKLNNL

-1306 LASTRNLKAQNV
+1306 LASSRNLKAQNV